1 MGDSKTK
8 SLLGGSSRSRV
19 AGLCLVVID
28 GPDRGLRKQLEPG
41 TSVIGTRADCDL
53 VLSDPTVSRRH
64 SSIELL
70 PTTARV
76 RDLGSK
82 NGTLYLGGRL
92 ESVELPIGAV
102 IQVGE
107 SHLALL
113 PVAQPRNA
121 VSHRTELE
129 GMVGASVAM
138 RRLYAQIER
147 VAPTDTSVLVY
158 GETGTGKELVAH
170 AMHAHSTRAGGPF
183 RVFNCGSV
191 QRELLQSALF
201 GHVRGSFTG
210 AIRDVAGAFEAADG
224 GTLFLDEVGELPIEL
239 QPSFL
244 RVLETRAFQRVGEN
258 TPRRSDFRLVCATH
272 QDLEA
277 KVARG
282 EFREDLFY
290 RLAVFVLQVPP
301 LRERPDDIA
310 LLAEHF
316 AKEHGAPLPVPTAAL
331 RGQPW
336 PGNVRELRNTVER
349 AAVVGWGEALPPT
362 ASPAE
367 VETPAVDY
375 TNGRAQAIKRFERD
389 YLKALLAR
397 HQGSTSSAAREA
409 GLARSYFYRLL
420 EAHGLTPKGRKR
432 D

>member
-1 MGDSKTK
+1 MSEAKTK
-8 SLLGGSSRSRV
+8 SLFGGTSRPRV
-19 AGLCLVVID
+19 TGLCLVVID
-28 GPDRGLRKQLEPG
+28 GPDRGRRKQLEPG

-53 VLSDPTVSRRH
+53 VLGDPTVSRRH

-70 PTTARV
+70 PATVRV

-82 NGTLYLGGRL
+82 NGTLYLGGRI
-92 ESVELPIGAV
+92 ESVELPVGAV

-107 SHLALL
+107 NHLALL
-113 PVAQPRNA
+113 PLAQPQDAASDR
-121 VSHRTELE
+121 VELE

-147 VAPTDTSVLVY
+147 VAATDTSVLVY

-170 AMHAHSTRAGGPF
+170 AMHAQSPRASGPF

-224 GTLFLDEVGELPIEL
+224 GTLFLDEVGELPMEL
-239 QPSFL
+239 QASFL
-244 RVLETRAFQRVGEN
+244 RVLETRAFQRIGEN
-258 TPRRSDFRLVCATH
+258 APRRSDFRLVCATH

-290 RLAVFVLQVPP
+290 RLAVFVIQVPP
-301 LRERPDDIA
+301 LRERREDIA

-316 AKEHGAPLPVPTAAL
+316 AEEHGAPLPVPAAAL
-331 RGQPW
+331 CSQPW
-336 PGNVRELRNTVER
+336 PGNVRELRNTVQR
-349 AAVVGWGEALPPT
+349 AAVVGWGEALPT
-362 ASPAE
+362 TGSPPEPEA
-367 VETPAVDY
+367 PAVDY
-375 TNGRAQAIKRFERD
+375 TLGRAQAIKRFERD
-389 YLKALLAR
+389 YLKALMAR
-397 HQGSTSSAAREA
+397 HQGSTSAAAREA